1 MYVRTSL
8 RDVTLVVS
16 DTRVWGDTAGRFTTL
31 SFRVFSAAQKLD
43 CQSPKVNGM
52 NRLRARVG
60 VVMGG
65 TSAERDVSLRTGE
78 GVARAL
84 ESRGHEVVRVV
95 LGPEKP
101 ADQAL
106 REASVDVAFLA
117 LHGRFGEDG
126 CIQGML
132 EMMGIPYTGSSVL
145 GSALAMDKLKAK
157 EMFRLHNVPTP
168 PYYVA
173 SASDLEEIEDLHGSF
188 GFPVIVKPRGEGS
201 SVGLTLA
208 HDMSELRAGLDAA
221 LEHDRFALVERYVKA
236 TEVHVGILDGRV
248 LGAIEVVPKSGLYD
262 YQAKYTPGET
272 EYILPPRIAP
282 TRARGV
288 MNLAERAARALGV
301 SGACRVDL
309 LVTEGENEYVL
320 EVNTLPGMTPTSLLP
335 KIAAH
340 AGLDYATLCEA
351 ILEGAALHAHPS
363 QPARR
368 IAESDR
374 PIALRNSET
383 MLVRGARKAV

>member
-1 MYVRTSL
+1 
-8 RDVTLVVS
+8 
-16 DTRVWGDTAGRFTTL
+16 
-31 SFRVFSAAQKLD
+31 
-43 CQSPKVNGM
+43 
-52 NRLRARVG
+52 
-60 VVMGG
+60 MGG

-78 GVARAL
+78 GVAKAL

-95 LGPEKP
+95 LGPGRP

-106 REASVDVAFLA
+106 REASLDVAFLA

-132 EMMGIPYTGSSVL
+132 EMMGIPYTGSGVL

-157 EMFRLHNVPTP
+157 ELFRLHNVPTP

-173 SASDLEEIEDLHGSF
+173 TEADLDELEDLHGSF
-188 GFPVIVKPRGEGS
+188 GFPVIVKPRSEGS

-208 HDMSELRAGLDAA
+208 RDLDELRAGLGAA
-221 LEHDRFALVERYVKA
+221 LAHDRFALVERYVKA

-262 YQAKYTPGET
+262 YDAKYTAGQT

-301 SGACRVDL
+301 TGACRVDL

-340 AGLDYATLCEA
+340 AGIDYATLCEA
-351 ILEGAALHAHPS
+351 ILEGATLHTGQAT
-363 QPARR
+363 RR
-368 IAESDR
+368 FAESDR
-374 PIALRNSET
+374 PVVLRLSEL
-383 MLVRGARKAV
+383 MLVHTDRRAAVGS